1 MPRHVDTT
9 RPTAHFPNVDKKPHK
24 VEEPQA
30 AYTAKKPA
38 KAPSAPPTGPRFADP
53 DKVRATN
60 AKLIQVHK
68 TVLQKLAQ

>member
-1 MPRHVDTT
+1 
-9 RPTAHFPNVDKKPHK
+9 VDKKPHK

-30 AYTAKKPA
+30 TYAGQKPA
-38 KAPSAPPTGPRFADP
+38 KPAPAPESGPFYADL

-60 AKLIQVHK
+60 AKLMQVHK